1 VTKLIFSLLLEREKA
16 EETNHSESEKGEKTG
31 QVNGWKTRNLAGKDE
46 NTKGRNR
53 LKDLSFPYSR

>member
-31 QVNGWKTRNLAGKDE
+31 QVNGWKTK
-46 NTKGRNR
+46 KFGRER
-53 LKDLSFPYSR
+53 LKYKGAK